1 MDSRYPY
8 APPCICK
15 YIYISFPLS
24 GGLYSK
30 HKEKLICLLV
40 LEATERNAEDLP
52 RESNII
58 PMKHLRDQNLT
69 YIGHLLQA
77 WNLAMRLFLLSLTA
91 LVHGVFPSIWVRSVS
106 EKVREM
112 DADLS

>member
-1 MDSRYPY
+1 M
-8 APPCICK
+8 
-15 YIYISFPLS
+15 
-24 GGLYSK
+24 
-30 HKEKLICLLV
+30 
-40 LEATERNAEDLP
+40 ERNVEDLP

-91 LVHGVFPSIWVRSVS
+91 VVHGVLPSIWVRSVS
-106 EKVREM
+106 DRVREM

>member
-1 MDSRYPY
+1 MPQGGTPLFFY
-8 APPCICK
+8 I
-15 YIYISFPLS
+15 IYISFPLS

-30 HKEKLICLLV
+30 HKEKLICLLD
-40 LEATERNAEDLP
+40 LEATERNAEDRP
-52 RESNII
+52 RKSNAIL
-58 PMKHLRDQNLT
+58 MRHLRDQNLT

-91 LVHGVFPSIWVRSVS
+91 LVHGVFPSIWVHSVS
-106 EKVREM
+106 DKVHEM